1 MAILKE
7 ALNNMTVFEIHSRC
21 GPETV
26 QVEDDIFTDTI
37 PNYDNRVVEAQ
48 KIADALEG
56 EDWVDKLQNFKRE
69 PISSSES
76 YEVAGYRVR
85 IKYDQYNLSFMVAK
99 AIF

>member
-7 ALNNMTVFEIHSRC
+7 ALNNMVVFEIQTRY

-37 PNYDNRVVEAQ
+37 SNYDKRVDEAQ

-56 EDWVDKLQNFKRE
+56 EGWANKLQDFKRE
-69 PISSSES
+69 PIGTTES
-76 YEVAGYRVR
+76 YEVAGYQVR
-85 IKYDQYNLSFMVAK
+85 IKYDQYNLAFTIAK

>member
-7 ALNNMTVFEIHSRC
+7 ALNNMVIFEIQSRC
-21 GPETV
+21 GPETI

-37 PNYDNRVVEAQ
+37 PNYDQRVVEAQ

-56 EDWVDKLQNFKRE
+56 KDWADRLQDFKRE

-76 YEVAGYRVR
+76 YEVAGYQVR
-85 IKYDQYNLSFMVAK
+85 IKYDQYNLSFTVAK